1 MQFQAHAMKFIQC
14 SLAEFHSPNRR
25 KLKIVKFFLEV
36 VAMANRRRPFVEFV
50 AAVAEPPDGS
60 RWMSPVSL

>member
-25 KLKIVKFFLEV
+25 ELKIVKCFWKWSQRQTEDDHL
-36 VAMANRRRPFVEFV
+36 
-50 AAVAEPPDGS
+50 
-60 RWMSPVSL
+60 